1 MTDYAKAASD
11 LKARL
16 NAKVKRRL
24 DLTAFFEEVRTALSK
39 EVAKANLEL
48 GKESAPKIEI
58 QQASLGE
65 PTVELICGQA
75 SCNVS
80 QDRSAPSVG
89 AVIAGESGEKTIT
102 FLILVDESPI
112 RARRLSLTPE
122 TEEKVDANLLA
133 ATFVEE
139 LIMGA
144 P

>member
-16 NAKVKRRL
+16 DAKVKRRL
-24 DLTAFFEEVRTALSK
+24 DLTAFFEEVRVSLTK
-39 EVAKANLEL
+39 EVTQANVELIKA
-48 GKESAPKIEI
+48 GAPKIDI

-65 PTVELICGQA
+65 PTIELVCDKA
-75 SCNVS
+75 SCHIS

-89 AVIAGESGEKTIT
+89 AVIVGESGEKTVT
-102 FLILVDESPI
+102 FLILVDESPL
-112 RARRLSLTPE
+112 RARRLSLAPA
-122 TEEKVDANLLA
+122 TEPKVDANELA

-139 LIMGA
+139 LITGA

>member
-39 EVAKANLEL
+39 EAAKANLEL
-48 GKESAPKIEI
+48 DKLNAPKIEI

-65 PTVELICGQA
+65 PTVELMCGEA

-102 FLILVDESPI
+102 
-112 RARRLSLTPE
+112 
-122 TEEKVDANLLA
+122 
-133 ATFVEE
+133 
-139 LIMGA
+139 
-144 P
+144 

>member
-1 MTDYAKAASD
+1 MTDYTKAASD

-16 NAKVKRRL
+16 DAKVKRRL

-39 EVAKANLEL
+39 EAAKANLEL
-48 GKESAPKIEI
+48 EKQGAPKIDI

-65 PTVELICGQA
+65 PTIELVCGQA
-75 SCNVS
+75 RCNVS

-89 AVIAGESGEKTIT
+89 AVVTGESGEKTIT

-133 ATFVEE
+133 ATFIEE
-139 LIMGA
+139 LITGA